1 MKNRA
6 SIQRSVTGLLMKPL
20 TFSFTTSLMASLQV
34 SPQRSYMATLG
45 ADWHDLLNLISRSEH
60 EIKPSWGG

>member
-1 MKNRA
+1 
-6 SIQRSVTGLLMKPL
+6 MKPL